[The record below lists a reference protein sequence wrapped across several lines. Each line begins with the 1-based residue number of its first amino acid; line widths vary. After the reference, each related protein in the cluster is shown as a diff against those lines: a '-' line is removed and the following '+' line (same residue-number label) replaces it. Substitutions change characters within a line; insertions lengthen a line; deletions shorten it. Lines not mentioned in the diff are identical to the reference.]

1 MALMPRGQP
10 RSVPD
15 PDREAYEAMIR
26 GEQARKLV
34 LEQAPRMTWA
44 GASAQSQAADAMA
57 ATPPNSKALEYLP
70 VTGPILDSWDDFR
83 NGHPW
88 RGLGEG
94 ISAAVDAGLLVT
106 GIGAAEAV
114 ANGVVKNTGKQT
126 ARAVAR
132 RLRSKGVAGKGQEIH
147 HTFELNGIG
156 RSVENWRNHPAFLKV
171 LNKSDHRRIHGSWGG
186 LPRFDP
192 ITRTWVGTP
201 DWMKTTTAWAADQAA
216 KALGNLGDLAPQ
228 PRQRSAAPYG
238 ERPLR

>member
-15 PDREAYEAMIR
+15 PVGEDYDAMLSKKR
-26 GEQARKLV
+26 LAENALD
-34 LEQAPRMTWA
+34 QAPRMKWA
-44 GASAQSQAADAMA
+44 GSPARSEAADAMA
-57 ATPPNSKALEYLP
+57 ATPMDPAGVKYLP
-70 VTGPILDSWDDFR
+70 FIGPVVESVEHFST
-83 NGHPW
+83 GHPW
-88 RGLGEG
+88 RGLGDSVSALLDAG
-94 ISAAVDAGLLVT
+94 MLATGVGVGAAVAKG
-106 GIGAAEAV
+106 V
-114 ANGVVKNTGKQT
+114 AKNSGKQT

-132 RLRSKGVAGKGQEIH
+132 QLRRQGVAGGGQEIH

-171 LNKSDHRRIHGSWGG
+171 LSKADHRRIHGSWGG

-201 DWMKTTTAWAADQAA
+201 DWVKTTLAWLTDQAG
-216 KALGNLGDLAPQ
+216 KAVGQIGVPAPPTRPQQ
-228 PRQRSAAPYG
+228 PAPYG